1 MSKKQATPQR
11 QDTAGQEEA
20 LYVAIEMS
28 RKSWKLG
35 MTDGKSRRAR
45 VVTIEAKDWTGF
57 QAQIEKARR
66 QCGLEE
72 TVKVKSCYEA
82 GREGF
87 WVDRAL
93 KKMGI
98 DNVVV
103 DAASIEV
110 NRRAKRA
117 KTDRKDAEQLVR
129 QLVRW
134 WEGEHRVWSV
144 VRVPSE
150 EIEQERQLHREM
162 EALQKERHGHQL
174 RIQSLLYT
182 QGIDVKVGG
191 NLRKSLEKL
200 RCWDGQAVDARLRGR
215 LERECRRLELVEA
228 MMRELRKQQKEMLK
242 RPQTGAL
249 GKVQRLQQLRGI
261 GMTSSWVFVQ
271 ELFWRQFENR
281 RQVAGAIGIVP
292 MPYQS
297 GDSHHEQGISH
308 AGNRRVRAMSVEISW
323 SWLHYQPQSRLSQWY
338 RKRFAKAGARQ
349 RKVGIVALARKL
361 MIALW
366 RYLETGVVP
375 EGARL
380 KSAAI

>member
-1 MSKKQATPQR
+1 
-11 QDTAGQEEA
+11 
-20 LYVAIEMS
+20 
-28 RKSWKLG
+28 
-35 MTDGKSRRAR
+35 
-45 VVTIEAKDWTGF
+45 
-57 QAQIEKARR
+57 
-66 QCGLEE
+66 
-72 TVKVKSCYEA
+72 
-82 GREGF
+82 
-87 WVDRAL
+87 
-93 KKMGI
+93 
-98 DNVVV
+98 
-103 DAASIEV
+103 
-110 NRRAKRA
+110 
-117 KTDRKDAEQLVR
+117 
-129 QLVRW
+129 
-134 WEGEHRVWSV
+134 
-144 VRVPSE
+144 
-150 EIEQERQLHREM
+150 
-162 EALQKERHGHQL
+162 
-174 RIQSLLYT
+174 
-182 QGIDVKVGG
+182 
-191 NLRKSLEKL
+191 
-200 RCWDGQAVDARLRGR
+200 
-215 LERECRRLELVEA
+215 
-228 MMRELRKQQKEMLK
+228 MLK